1 MGGDV
6 FPPCYLTSGQTM
18 VGVMKIMA
26 TFKRSHTCTATL
38 SAPNPVAGHHWPTPP
53 LETPGHSWASL
64 GQSLLWGSL
73 LLSPGYW
80 CAQGSVC
87 ALQESVSPV
96 LYKFWGLY
104 GGVNGAFLQEGLCH
118 TQVCCIQSPCPCR
131 ADPYLHRRHSN
142 TQRQVWLSLCRFSWC
157 TQGFVWALQASP
169 VGMGFDSKH
178 TFAPRIIFLGLL
190 LCPWKWGTFFWWDP
204 TFSCRQLFRSEL

>member
-1 MGGDV
+1 MFSKPLIQFSVDCWGCVSSLLFDLRPNYGGANEDNGNLLQKV
-6 FPPCYLTSGQTM
+6 PCM
-18 VGVMKIMA
+18 NC
-26 TFKRSHTCTATL
+26 HTQCPRPY
-38 SAPNPVAGHHWPTPP
+38 SRPP
-53 LETPGHSWASL
+53 LIHTSTGDSWTLMGKSGSVSL
-64 GQSLLWGSL
+64 VGSL

-157 TQGFVWALQASP
+157 TQGFV
-169 VGMGFDSKH
+169 
-178 TFAPRIIFLGLL
+178 
-190 LCPWKWGTFFWWDP
+190 
-204 TFSCRQLFRSEL
+204 